1 MGTVVYSK
9 QTTENVCYHYGRKIM
24 FAWTVGRTSALL
36 LIIVATLVADGG
48 SLQLA
53 HYSLYPGKV
62 ALE

>member
-1 MGTVVYSK
+1 METVVYSK
-9 QTTENVCYHYGRKIM
+9 QTTENVCYHYMRKM
-24 FAWTVGRTSALL
+24 FAWTVGRTAALL
-36 LIIVATLVADGG
+36 LIAVATLVADGG

>member
-1 MGTVVYSK
+1 
-9 QTTENVCYHYGRKIM
+9 M